1 MGHACI
7 SLPSSFKPNPLH
19 PFYSCCLQ
27 DDLNSLFVGPEFSLA
42 NRLSV
47 ILNVVFVAIV
57 YGGGKLAGTYLRL
70 YVHEYAAV

>member
-1 MGHACI
+1 MGHASPPPI
-7 SLPSSFKPNPLH
+7 VFQTQPAPPG
-19 PFYSCCLQ
+19 LQ

-57 YGGGKLAGTYLRL
+57 YGGGELA
-70 YVHEYAAV
+70 A

>member
-1 MGHACI
+1 MHACI
-7 SLPSSFKPNPLH
+7 SPSPSSFKPNPFHL
-19 PFYSCCLQ
+19 FYFLCLQ

-57 YGGGKLAGTYLRL
+57 YGGGKLAGSLRTYLSSL
-70 YVHEYAAV
+70 VCA